1 MARKS
6 RISGNTEAR
15 APAVKGI
22 CKVGI
27 YAGVSSENS
36 GEDTL
41 ETQVYL
47 LKSFVEEQEDMV
59 LAETYSD
66 FGFTGTNF
74 ERPGTQKESILYCPT
89 GRMHRDS
96 QCSRVKM
103 NKALAEETLVQLV
116 RKQESGSTGRLCKF
130 RSTCIWDPLIKL

>member
-6 RISGNTEAR
+6 RIIGDTEAR
-15 APAVKGI
+15 VPAVKGI
-22 CKVGI
+22 CKAGI
-27 YAGVSSENS
+27 YARVSSENS

-41 ETQVYL
+41 ETQVYF

-74 ERPGTQKESILYCPT
+74 ERPGF
-89 GRMHRDS
+89 GRMMED
-96 QCSRVKM
+96 
-103 NKALAEETLVQLV
+103 KAVMASLI
-116 RKQESGSTGRLCKF
+116 ESAKVMGEDRLEVAWKYGDVYEK
-130 RSTCIWDPLIKL
+130 ILGEMQ